1 MNDEMTVSCPYCGA
15 GIGEGCVAYPGGLIG
30 LPVPT
35 GRAHKARSAAALLQE
50 TAPAPEVGEPGPW
63 QEVGE
68 EGGVWVR

>member
-1 MNDEMTVSCPYCGA
+1 MNDEMTVPCPYCGA
-15 GIGEGCVAYPGGLIG
+15 WHCVGYPDGLRG
-30 LPVPT
+30 LPIPSE
-35 GRAHKARSAAALLQE
+35 RIHAARSASALLQE